1 MAKSGEKCYNIG
13 RNDEKSRKAK
23 GENGME
29 EQKKVE
35 KRATAEDLAKKVA
48 QLMREELIGI
58 TSVDKE
64 KIIFSLAGG
73 QTFCLTVTEI

>member
-1 MAKSGEKCYNIG
+1 
-13 RNDEKSRKAK
+13 
-23 GENGME
+23 ME

-64 KIIFSLAGG
+64 KITFSLAGG